1 MFTKFKLLV
10 TVLFLSAV
18 VLIAQTRIKIVVTS
32 DVHGR
37 IFPYDLT
44 NDRKTDN
51 SLAQVMTY
59 LNEQRN
65 SKNEELILLDNG
77 DILQGDPV
85 VYYSNYIRTDVP
97 HIISRVYNYMGYDAA
112 TIGNHDIE
120 AGHPVYDRIIKEMN
134 IPWLAANAMKNDSS
148 SPYFTPYKIV
158 ERGGIKVA
166 VIGMI
171 TPYLTEW
178 LPEKLWEG
186 MYFEDMIESARKW
199 VSIVKE
205 KENPDVIVGLFHSG
219 LDYNYGNQN
228 EKTYKN
234 ENAVELVAKQVDGF
248 DVIFSGHDHKVVNK
262 MVNKTLIV
270 GPGSHAG
277 NVGVANI
284 LLDDG
289 KTVTGEI
296 VSMKEYKA
304 DESFINE
311 LTEYFRGARE
321 FVSKEIGTLEKSIT
335 TRDAYFGNSDFV
347 DLIHRVQLDNTKA
360 DVSFAAPLSFDV
372 TLKAGK
378 LYVRDM
384 FNLYKY
390 ENFLYTIELTGEEIL
405 KYLEFS
411 YSKWFNTIYT
421 DDDLMLNLREVRNE
435 NNKEEGRVKK
445 YQFAVPFYNLDY
457 AAGIDYEVDITKK
470 PGERVTIKSL
480 SNGEKFET
488 DKKYLVTLNSY
499 RGNGGG
505 GHLTFGSG
513 LSKEELLK
521 RVRYSSET
529 DFRKHIIDW
538 IEKEKTIK
546 PFKFNNWKVVPE
558 NIFRIHKEREYELL
572 FGVPSHD

>member
-18 VLIAQTRIKIVVTS
+18 VLIAQTRIKLVVTS

-37 IFPYDLT
+37 VFPYDLT

-65 SKNEELILLDNG
+65 SKDEELILLDNG

-148 SPYFTPYKIV
+148 SPYFTPYKII

-199 VSIVKE
+199 ISIVKE

-284 LLDDG
+284 LLDNG

-296 VSMKEYKA
+296 VNMKEYKA

-311 LTEYFRGARE
+311 FTEYFRGARE

-372 TLKAGK
+372 TLKSGK

-411 YSKWFNTIYT
+411 YSGWFNTIYT

-457 AAGIDYEVDITKK
+457 AAGLDYEVDITKK

-488 DKKYLVTLNSY
+488 DKKYLVALNSY

-513 LSKEELLK
+513 LPKEELLK

-558 NIFRIHKEREYELL
+558 NIYRIHREREYELL